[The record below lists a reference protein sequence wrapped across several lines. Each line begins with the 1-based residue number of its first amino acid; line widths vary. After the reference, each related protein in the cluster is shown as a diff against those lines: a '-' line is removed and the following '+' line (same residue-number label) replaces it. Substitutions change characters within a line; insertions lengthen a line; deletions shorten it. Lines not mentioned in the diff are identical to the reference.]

1 MVLPEKSP
9 FISKCTSKGLCSFWW
24 TVTTF
29 TNIRGIASDMLP
41 SESMSSI
48 SIEVLVRVYCH
59 CLQTLSY
66 SRQSEIFFCSSAIL
80 FSRFSIM
87 LL

>member
-1 MVLPEKSP
+1 
-9 FISKCTSKGLCSFWW
+9 
-24 TVTTF
+24 
-29 TNIRGIASDMLP
+29 MLP

-66 SRQSEIFFCSSAIL
+66 SRQSEIFFLQLGYLVLS
-80 FSRFSIM
+80 
-87 LL
+87 LLNHAVVEFASELIRNLAHYQGLVLLL